1 MIMLTREQLTDEQW
15 RTVRN
20 TPHHVAIAVS
30 AAGGSILDE
39 MLERAAA
46 MSGIVDALNSRH
58 PLVQGIGASADIMA
72 AQDQVRAW
80 YHGLEDS
87 ERHAANL
94 QAKALAMF
102 KDAVGTLQQRG
113 HHDDVRLYCDFVIAL
128 ATRVAR
134 TAREG
139 DMLGIG
145 GELVSSGE
153 RSFIAL
159 LEAATTANGR

>member
-1 MIMLTREQLTDEQW
+1 
-15 RTVRN
+15 VRN

-30 AAGGSILDE
+30 AAGGSIFDE

-87 ERHAANL
+87 ERHAAAL
-94 QAKALAMF
+94 QAKA
-102 KDAVGTLQQRG
+102 
-113 HHDDVRLYCDFVIAL
+113 
-128 ATRVAR
+128 
-134 TAREG
+134 
-139 DMLGIG
+139 
-145 GELVSSGE
+145 
-153 RSFIAL
+153 
-159 LEAATTANGR
+159 

>member
-1 MIMLTREQLTDEQW
+1 MLTREQLTDDQW

-30 AAGGSILDE
+30 AVGGSIFDE

-72 AQDQVRAW
+72 AQDQVRTW

-87 ERHAANL
+87 ERHAGTSAGQGARDVPGRGRDAAGTGPPRRRASL
-94 QAKALAMF
+94 QRFRDRAGDCAWRAPRAKA
-102 KDAVGTLQQRG
+102 T
-113 HHDDVRLYCDFVIAL
+113 CS
-128 ATRVAR
+128 
-134 TAREG
+134 
-139 DMLGIG
+139 
-145 GELVSSGE
+145 VS
-153 RSFIAL
+153 
-159 LEAATTANGR
+159 AASW

>member
-1 MIMLTREQLTDEQW
+1 MLTRDQLTDDQW

-20 TPHHVAIAVS
+20 TPHHIAIAVS
-30 AAGGSILDE
+30 AVGGSIFDE
-39 MLERAAA
+39 MLERSAA
-46 MSGIVDALNSRH
+46 MSGIADALNSRH

-72 AQDQVRAW
+72 AQDQLRTW

-87 ERHAANL
+87 ERHATNL

-102 KDAVGTLQQRG
+102 KDAVGTLQERG
-113 HHDDVRLYCDFVIAL
+113 QHDDVRHYCDFVIAL

-139 DMLGIG
+139 DMLGMG

-153 RSFIAL
+153 RTFIAL
-159 LEAATTANGR
+159 LEAATTTNGR

>member
-1 MIMLTREQLTDEQW
+1 MLTREQLTDDQW

-20 TPHHVAIAVS
+20 TPHLVVIAVS
-30 AAGGSILDE
+30 TAGGSLFDE
-39 MLERAAA
+39 MLERSAA

-58 PLVQGIGASADIMA
+58 PLVQGIAASADIMA
-72 AQDQVRAW
+72 AQDQVRSW
-80 YHGLEDS
+80 YHSLEDS
-87 ERHAANL
+87 ERHAATL

-102 KDAVGTLQQRG
+102 KDAVGTLQERG
-113 HHDDVRLYCDFVIAL
+113 QHDDVRLYCDFVIAL

-134 TAREG
+134 AAREG

-153 RSFIAL
+153 RAFIAL
-159 LEAATTANGR
+159 LEAAMTTNGR